1 MTTTIKLDE
10 WLPRIQ
16 KEYLQD
22 FVSRGGS
29 AVKFIIPTNGVETRQ
44 LAAGFE
50 KMAAE
55 EGFQY
60 IFVDS
65 ANAQIHRV
73 DHLFFGVA
81 RQIDWDNLAYEYVQR
96 LLIDKYKLPSTK
108 NDFNIEKIA
117 ELNGRD
123 VREMLP
129 LINELL
135 TKHLY
140 RDYRMTQEFRIAML
154 RLCQHQIDPESVGN
168 ELCDVIKSWLKGEK
182 VPVSALKPAII
193 FQKIGRHNARHMFFS
208 LAHWLRITGA
218 NGLIIMLDIARYLQD
233 RRPAEPDGTFYY
245 STTAVLDCYEV
256 LRQFIDGTDE
266 SEYLFI
272 LVIAPNEFLNPDNI
286 KRGINA
292 YDALKL
298 RIWDEVYDQVRAN
311 PLSSLVRVASI

>member
-1 MTTTIKLDE
+1 VSTNIKLDD
-10 WLPRIQ
+10 WLPRIE

-22 FVSRGGS
+22 FVSKGGS
-29 AVKFIIPTNGVETRQ
+29 AVKFIIPTDGVETSR

-55 EGFQY
+55 EGFRF
-60 IFVDS
+60 IFVDA
-65 ANAQIHRV
+65 ANAQIHKV

-81 RQIDWDNLAYEYVQR
+81 RQMDWDNLAYEYVQR
-96 LLIDKYKLPSTK
+96 LLVDKYKLPSSK
-108 NDFNIEKIA
+108 NDFNIENIA

-135 TKHLY
+135 AKNLY
-140 RDYRMTQEFRIAML
+140 RDYEMTQEFRTAML
-154 RLCQHQIDPESVGN
+154 RLCQHQIDPESAGN
-168 ELCDVIKSWLKGEK
+168 ELCGVIKSWLKGEK

-193 FQKIGRHNARHMFFS
+193 FQKIGRHNARHMLFS

-233 RRPAEPDGTFYY
+233 RRFAETDGTFYY

-266 SEYLFI
+266 SKYLFM
-272 LVIAPNEFLNPDNI
+272 LVIAPNEFLNPDNL
-286 KRGINA
+286 KRGIGA

-311 PLSSLVRVASI
+311 PLSSLVRITSI

>member
-1 MTTTIKLDE
+1 MTTTIKLDD

-22 FVSRGGS
+22 FVSKGGS
-29 AVKFIIPTNGVETRQ
+29 AVKFIIPADGIKTPQ

-55 EGFQY
+55 ECFQY
-60 IFVDS
+60 IFVDA
-65 ANAQIHRV
+65 ANAQIHKV
-73 DHLFFGVA
+73 DHLFFGIA
-81 RQIDWDNLAYEYVQR
+81 GQMDWDNLAYEYVQR
-96 LLIDKYKLPSTK
+96 LLIDRYKLPSSKT
-108 NDFNIEKIA
+108 DFNIENIA

-135 TKHLY
+135 TKNLY
-140 RDYRMTQEFRIAML
+140 RDYEMTQEFRIAML
-154 RLCQHQIDPESVGN
+154 RLCQHQIDPESAGG
-168 ELCDVIKSWLKGEK
+168 ELCGAIKSWLKGEK
-182 VPVSALKPAII
+182 MPVFALKPALI
-193 FQKIGRHNARHMFFS
+193 FQKIGRHNARHMLFS
-208 LAHWLRITGA
+208 LAHWLKITGA
-218 NGLIIMLDIARYLQD
+218 KGLIIILDIARYLQD
-233 RRPAEPDGTFYY
+233 RRFAEPDGTFYY

-266 SEYLFI
+266 SKYLFI
-272 LVIAPNEFLNPDNI
+272 LVIAPSEFLNPDNL

-311 PLSSLVRVASI
+311 PLSSLVRVTSI

>member
-1 MTTTIKLDE
+1 MTTTIKLDD

-22 FVSRGGS
+22 FVSKGGS
-29 AVKFIIPTNGVETRQ
+29 AVKFIIRSSDVETPH
-44 LAAGFE
+44 LAAGFG

-55 EGFQY
+55 EGFKY
-60 IFVDS
+60 IFVDA
-65 ANAQIHRV
+65 ANAQIHKV
-73 DHLFFGVA
+73 DHLFFAVT
-81 RQIDWDNLAYEYVQR
+81 RQIDWDNLAYQYVQR
-96 LLIDKYKLPSTK
+96 LLVDKYQLPSSK
-108 NDFNIEKIA
+108 IDFNIEKIA

-140 RDYRMTQEFRIAML
+140 RDYEMTQEFRIAML
-154 RLCQHQIDPESVGN
+154 RLCQHQIDAGSVGSD
-168 ELCDVIKSWLKGEK
+168 LCGVIKSWLKGEK
-182 VPVSALKPAII
+182 VPVSALRPAII
-193 FQKIGRHNARHMFFS
+193 FQKIGRHSARHMLFS
-208 LAHWLRITGA
+208 LAHWLRVTGA
-218 NGLIIMLDIARYLQD
+218 NGLIVTLDIARYLQD

-245 STTAVLDCYEV
+245 SAGAALDCYEV
-256 LRQFIDGTDE
+256 LRQFIDGADE
-266 SEYLFI
+266 SKYLFI
-272 LVIAPNEFLNPDNI
+272 LVVAPKEFLDPDNL

-298 RIWDEVYDQVRAN
+298 RIWDEVYDRVRAN